1 MKLLKALST
10 PNTKLTIAAANSTGN
25 NLPTLLLIYI
35 NKWGGGEKS
44 PRLIL
49 KQRRTMS
56 LQLHHLLQG
65 KNTLDNRFPYVSLR
79 QVMLQRI

>member
-35 NKWGGGEKS
+35 NKWGGGRN
-44 PRLIL
+44 P
-49 KQRRTMS
+49 
-56 LQLHHLLQG
+56 QG
-65 KNTLDNRFPYVSLR
+65 
-79 QVMLQRI
+79 